1 MSDND
6 NSRSPPDHPP
16 GSSSAHAAGKA
27 TERPEFLD
35 AHSRHRL
42 AWALGIAGGLVLL
55 LLAGTYGAYFL
66 RFGGLPSG
74 DQGHWG
80 QFGDF
85 VGGTL
90 NSLMGLLTVLALVFT
105 VVLQT
110 RQLELSR
117 DELRATRAELAR
129 STAAQ
134 RDAATAMNGQLE
146 QARLTAQAQRE
157 AAAHLLATAQSI
169 RQAGR
174 IQALDTVVEKL
185 TGVRSNDVDLRAE
198 YSAAIQPVP
207 GGPVS
212 PYLVDL
218 TRQRAIQHLVRLLL
232 KEGDLE

>member
-1 MSDND
+1 MSDD
-6 NSRSPPDHPP
+6 HFGSPPDARA
-16 GSSSAHAAGKA
+16 GSSSAPAAGMA
-27 TERPEFLD
+27 VQPPEFLD

-55 LLAGTYGAYFL
+55 LLAATYGAYFL

-90 NSLMGLLTVLALVFT
+90 NSLLGLLTVLALVST

-117 DELRATRAELAR
+117 DELRATRDELAR

-134 RDAATAMNGQLE
+134 REAAEAMKGQLE
-146 QARLTAQAQRE
+146 QARLTAQAQ
-157 AAAHLLATAQSI
+157 AAAAEQMLAAAQYT
-169 RQAGR
+169 RHAGR
-174 IQALDTVVEKL
+174 IQALNAVVERL
-185 TGVRSNDVDLRAE
+185 IGVRSNDSDLRAE
-198 YSAAIQPVP
+198 FAQAINPVP
-207 GGPVS
+207 GQS
-212 PYLVDL
+212 PSPLAVDQK
-218 TRQRAIQHLVRLLL
+218 RQEAIKELVRLLL
-232 KEGDLE
+232 KEGDIE